1 MEKDEYQKYEFC
13 KDVECTALEHGVCN
27 AYVCHKTAK
36 HFHQWLKQ
44 NGYKIIKTACEEK

>member
-36 HFHQWLKQ
+36 HFHHRR
-44 NGYKIIKTACEEK
+44 GYAGVVQEVGRL